1 MISGIYAPTNHTFR
15 NFCSIK
21 MFASV
26 VSMVYTQGCVI
37 AIGVLLVQKKKKK
50 IIFFNGSRVSLI

>member
-26 VSMVYTQGCVI
+26 VSMVYTQDCVI
-37 AIGVLLVQKKKKK
+37 AIGVLLVQKKKMKAV
-50 IIFFNGSRVSLI
+50 FSLGQGYR